1 MSVIIANTTPI
12 NYLILIDQIVVLRH
26 LYARVM
32 IPQAVFGELQDEGT
46 PGKVKE
52 WVTSHP
58 EWLEVRT
65 VLASLDPVLAFLDVG
80 EREAISLAKELQA
93 DALIIDE
100 PDGRE
105 AAQRQGL
112 RVIGTLR
119 VLYDAAEAGLCELE
133 RAYDRLQQTT
143 FRAHPQLFRAFL
155 DAHIQSRESPG
166 SQGG

>member
-1 MSVIIANTTPI
+1 
-12 NYLILIDQIVVLRH
+12 
-26 LYARVM
+26 M
-32 IPQAVFGELQDEGT
+32 IPQAVFRELQDEGT
-46 PGKVKE
+46 PEKVKE
-52 WVTSHP
+52 WVTAHP
-58 EWLEVRT
+58 EWLEVRM
-65 VLASLDPVLAFLDVG
+65 VSAPLDPVLAFLDVG
-80 EREAISLAKELQA
+80 EREAISLASELQA

-133 RAYDRLQQTT
+133 QAYDRLQQTT
-143 FRAHPQLFRAFL
+143 FRAHPRLFRAFL
-155 DAHIQSRESPG
+155 DAHIPGRESPG